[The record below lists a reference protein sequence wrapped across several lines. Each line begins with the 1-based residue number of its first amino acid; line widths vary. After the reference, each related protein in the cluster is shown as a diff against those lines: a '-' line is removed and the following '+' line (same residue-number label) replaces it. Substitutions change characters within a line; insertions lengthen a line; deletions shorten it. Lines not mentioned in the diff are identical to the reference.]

1 MAHLTLL
8 LHHGFVC
15 QIITFSAL
23 LSSYIYLSMADLKV
37 WCQTQCHF
45 TLRKLVSSICAFL
58 DSTTANKSLCLLL
71 LPGWHGFIWIKYLS
85 TNVVG
90 SHNGVALLY
99 GPV

>member
-45 TLRKLVSSICAFL
+45 TLRKLV
-58 DSTTANKSLCLLL
+58 
-71 LPGWHGFIWIKYLS
+71 
-85 TNVVG
+85 
-90 SHNGVALLY
+90 
-99 GPV
+99 